1 MKRPTVNRFS
11 LLVVLLLLIGGVLI
25 TSGCARFDRAAD
37 FTADPTSGEKPLV
50 VRFTPAVEGAA
61 RRWIWSFGDG
71 HTSTERRPEHTY
83 DDPGTYT
90 VLLAVFPRCTDTD
103 PVTVVKEDYITVTAG
118 LGLPPRPQ
126 DAAFLPGDS
135 VP

>member
-1 MKRPTVNRFS
+1 MKTAKVHRFS

-25 TSGCARFDRAAD
+25 PTGCARFDGVAD
-37 FTADPTSGEKPLV
+37 FSADATLGEKPLV
-50 VRFTPAVEGAA
+50 VRFTPAVEGTV
-61 RRWIWSFGDG
+61 RRWIWNFGDG
-71 HTSTERRPEHTY
+71 QTSTERRPEHTY

-90 VLLAVFPRCTDTD
+90 VLLIVFPRWSD

-126 DAAFLPGDS
+126 NAGFLSGDS